1 MVPAP
6 DVRSPAGID
15 YERLYEY
22 RFRDVAPES
31 KQGVW
36 DEIAAVVY
44 DWLGRPAKVLD
55 PAAGYGEFVN
65 AIPAPERWVV
75 DMVDYASARRDA
87 GITVV
92 IGDARTVELPEAHF
106 DGVFVSNLLEHLAS
120 QDEIGTFLR
129 RIRAA
134 MAPGGRIAV
143 LGPNFKYCAREYFDC
158 ADHTIPLTHVSVAEH
173 LYAAGFTIE
182 RVVPRFLPYSF
193 NSRLPAWPILTRAY
207 LRFPPAWKVLG
218 KQLLV
223 IAENPA
229 P

>member
-106 DGVFVSNLLEHLAS
+106 DGVFVSNLLEHLAT

-129 RIRAA
+129 RMRAA
-134 MAPGGRIAV
+134 MVPGGRIAV